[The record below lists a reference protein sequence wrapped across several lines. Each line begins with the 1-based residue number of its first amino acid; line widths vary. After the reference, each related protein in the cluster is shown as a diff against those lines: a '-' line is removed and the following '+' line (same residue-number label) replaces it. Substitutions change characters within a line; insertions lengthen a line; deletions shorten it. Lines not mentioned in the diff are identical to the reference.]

1 MRVEEVI
8 AQYDSLLKE
17 QKNEEAEKL
26 LKESEERAMTEGDD
40 ASRLVLLNE
49 LMGYMRET
57 SQVEASYRYAGEALK
72 LMEHMQIEGSTAYAT
87 TLLNIANAYRAGGR
101 LEDSMQ
107 LYEQALRLYG
117 SLLQEK
123 DMLFASL
130 YNNISLLYQEMENF
144 EKARENLLKALEIVK
159 VNENTV
165 FEEAVTYANLAAAC
179 LRLDR
184 DEEAVEYCKKGLA
197 LFDELQVRD
206 SHYCAVLS
214 ALGTYHY
221 KKKDYKEA
229 AAYFERAMEGMK
241 ASLGENEYYH
251 RLAEN
256 LKACRE
262 AMGEKGLQLCR
273 EYYETYG
280 KPMLHTQFA
289 AYEDKIAV
297 GLCGEG
303 SDCFG
308 WDDALSQDHDWG
320 PGFCMWVSDEVY
332 AAIGEQLAQA
342 YDALPQEFK
351 GYKRAVGPRIR
362 ERRGVH
368 TVAGFYERLL
378 GKGNIK
384 NLTAN
389 IQDTD
394 INWQE
399 IPDEAL
405 AAATNGEVFADGEGS
420 FSAVRTLLQKGFPG
434 RIAYLKI
441 AEAAARFSQG
451 AQYNFARMVSRGD
464 EVAAALSLAEG
475 LKYGMKLLY
484 YLDGDYPPHDKWL
497 YRGICEKTDKNEEAA
512 LFSRLLGR
520 QSRNADQ
527 QGAPVREDEVLKQKE
542 ALIEKLAGLLADI
555 LYEQDLVSSR
565 EPYLDAHTA
574 ELLQKA
580 ALSDKTK
587 EELAEEIA
595 RTEFEAF
602 DKVQNKG
609 GRASC
614 QNNWPTFS
622 IMRKSQYLTW
632 DKKMLIQYLYDFRTA
647 YAAGRNMIEEKYGR
661 MMESTAP
668 AEYEDIKAYFPP
680 LSPEKQEIIEAI
692 VGIQVRCM
700 EEFAAIYPRLADN
713 ARNIHTYED
722 GPNDTSYETYLR
734 GELGTYS
741 DKMLELYG
749 RFIAELCR
757 DGKNIAAL
765 TMENSVH
772 FYGYATLEDAEERYL
787 K

>member
-8 AQYDSLLKE
+8 AQYDALLKE

-40 ASRLVLLNE
+40 GSRLMLLNE

-57 SQVEASYRYAGEALK
+57 SQVEASYRYAGEALR
-72 LMEHMQIEGSTAYAT
+72 LMEQMQIEGSTAYAT

-107 LYEQALRLYG
+107 LYEQALSLYG
-117 SLLQEK
+117 SLLQEN

-144 EKARENLLKALEIVK
+144 EKAGENLLKALEIVK
-159 VNENTV
+159 VNDNTA
-165 FEEAVTYANLAAAC
+165 FEEAVTYANLAAVC

-184 DEEAVEYCKKGLA
+184 DEEAFTYCKKGLA
-197 LFDELQVRD
+197 LFDELQVKD

-221 KKKDYKEA
+221 KKKDYQEA

-241 ASLGENEYYH
+241 ASLGENAYYH

-256 LKACRE
+256 LKACRQ

-289 AYEDKIAV
+289 EYEEKIAV

-308 WDDALSQDHDWG
+308 WDDVLSQDHDWG
-320 PGFCMWVSDEVY
+320 PGFCMWVSDEIYSAV
-332 AAIGEQLAQA
+332 GERLKQA
-342 YDALPQEFK
+342 YDELPKEFK
-351 GYKRAVGPRIR
+351 GYKRADGPRIR

-368 TVAGFYERLL
+368 TVSGFYERLL

-384 NLTAN
+384 NLTVD

-394 INWQE
+394 INWSD

-405 AAATNGEVFADGEGS
+405 AAATNGEVFVDGEGS

-434 RIAYLKI
+434 RIVYLKI

-451 AQYNFARMVSRGD
+451 AQYNFPRMVSRGD
-464 EVAAALSLAEG
+464 EVAAALSLAAG
-475 LKYGMKLLY
+475 LKSGMKLLY

-497 YRGICEKTDKNEEAA
+497 YRGICEKTDKKEEAA
-512 LFSRLLGR
+512 LFSKLLGW
-520 QSRNADQ
+520 QDKAVG
-527 QGAPVREDEVLKQKE
+527 QGRLKGEEEFLKQKE
-542 ALIEKLAGLLADI
+542 ESVEKLAGLLADR
-555 LYEQDLVSSR
+555 LYEKDLVSSR

-580 ALSDKTK
+580 VFADKTK

-595 RTEFEAF
+595 RTEFKAF

-632 DKKMLIQYLYDFRTA
+632 DKKMLMQYLYDFRIA

-668 AEYEDIKAYFPP
+668 EEYEDIKAYFPP

-692 VGIQVRCM
+692 VGIQVGCM
-700 EEFAAIYPRLADN
+700 EEFASIYPRLADN
-713 ARNIHTYED
+713 ARHIHTYED
-722 GPNDTSYETYLR
+722 GPSDTSYETYLR
-734 GELGTYS
+734 GELSTYS

-749 RFIAELCR
+749 RFIAKLCR
-757 DGKNIAAL
+757 EGKNIAAL

-772 FYGYATLEDAEERYL
+772 FYGYATLEEAEEKYL
-787 K
+787 N